1 MVPDFEPSWSGQ
13 AVMSELDGWDSN
25 VPNIDRSH
33 HRHRSRTLVTEKPW
47 TEWRTVLTVRRL
59 ITVKSAQK
67 LGRHEVDSI
76 HSQPPLHCPS
86 DEAGD
91 GLAVGGLYLAVGG
104 HVPASAF
111 ANPNLF
117 QPHHLSKYLPLDFAP
132 TSRRQLSI
140 SDISPSAHTQVRP
153 WRRTL
158 ARLETQQP
166 PNGKLKTDRER
177 L

>member
-1 MVPDFEPSWSGQ
+1 MVPDFEPSWSAQ

-91 GLAVGGLYLAVGG
+91 GLAVGGLYLR
-104 HVPASAF
+104 
-111 ANPNLF
+111 LC
-117 QPHHLSKYLPLDFAP
+117 QPQPFP
-132 TSRRQLSI
+132 TSPPLQISTSRFCTNLSTPTFNFGHQSI
-140 SDISPSAHTQVRP
+140 SSHPSPSMEEDP
-153 WRRTL
+153 G
-158 ARLETQQP
+158 P
-166 PNGKLKTDRER
+166 PGNPATSKRKTEN
-177 L
+177 

>member
-104 HVPASAF
+104 HVPPPPPLPTPTFS
-111 ANPNLF
+111 NLTTSPNICLWILH
-117 QPHHLSKYLPLDFAP
+117 QPLDAKFRFR
-132 TSRRQLSI
+132 TSVHQLTPKSVHGGGPWPAWK
-140 SDISPSAHTQVRP
+140 PSNLQT
-153 WRRTL
+153 
-158 ARLETQQP
+158 E
-166 PNGKLKTDRER
+166 N
-177 L
+177 